1 MSSSLARTKRRI
13 ASIGNTRKLTRA
25 MELIAMAKLRKG
37 MDSLA
42 SRRLYLG
49 EWRKALSLVKRQM
62 AGDREEEA
70 KPENGGRGHRLVIAV
85 YSDLGLCGSYNGDMD
100 ALLAR
105 EVAEGDRLIVVGA
118 KGDRLLR
125 GGSYRGEEGFP
136 PLSLR
141 PKGDELYRF
150 ALHLKK
156 EIDRGAI
163 SKAFLAATHYVN
175 SLRNEARF
183 EAIYPFD
190 VEEPPF
196 PWESYAPPEL
206 DMDPRE
212 LYERLVPDYLASFLS
227 ERIEEAALS
236 EQSARRTAMETA
248 TDNAD
253 ELLDELELAYNKAR
267 QGSITQEIVEVVSG
281 TID

>member
-105 EVAEGDRLIVVGA
+105 EVAEGDRLIVPQYTATVKINGEVMYPNTVGYQKGKKASYYIDQAGGYSSRAKKSQAYIIYMNGTIAKVSKGA
-118 KGDRLLR
+118 K
-125 GGSYRGEEGFP
+125 
-136 PLSLR
+136 PLPGCEIFVPEKNVSAMTLAEKMSL
-141 PKGDELYRF
+141 GTT
-150 ALHLKK
+150 
-156 EIDRGAI
+156 
-163 SKAFLAATHYVN
+163 AASIATMIATLVN
-175 SLRNEARF
+175 IL
-183 EAIYPFD
+183 
-190 VEEPPF
+190 
-196 PWESYAPPEL
+196 
-206 DMDPRE
+206 
-212 LYERLVPDYLASFLS
+212 
-227 ERIEEAALS
+227 
-236 EQSARRTAMETA
+236 Q
-248 TDNAD
+248 
-253 ELLDELELAYNKAR
+253 
-267 QGSITQEIVEVVSG
+267 
-281 TID
+281 